1 MNFLD
6 ALYQNLIYDERWL
19 MILHGLLVTLIISVG
34 ATILALF
41 LGALLTY
48 FSMSTSKIL
57 RAIAYVYLDIV
68 RGTPLLLQL
77 LIINFTLFSHS
88 KNAGILVGIV
98 TLGISTSSYITE
110 VLRTGILSIDVGQT
124 EASRSLGLTKVQTMR
139 YVVLPQAIKNVI
151 PALVNE
157 IIALIKDTSI
167 VGYIAVEDLTKV
179 SQIIMS
185 RTMSVIPLFATAFI
199 YFIIIKIMTIFLRKL
214 ENKLRTA
221 DNR

>member
-77 LIINFTLFSHS
+77 LIINF
-88 KNAGILVGIV
+88 
-98 TLGISTSSYITE
+98 
-110 VLRTGILSIDVGQT
+110 
-124 EASRSLGLTKVQTMR
+124 
-139 YVVLPQAIKNVI
+139 IK
-151 PALVNE
+151 
-157 IIALIKDTSI
+157 
-167 VGYIAVEDLTKV
+167 
-179 SQIIMS
+179 
-185 RTMSVIPLFATAFI
+185 
-199 YFIIIKIMTIFLRKL
+199 
-214 ENKLRTA
+214 
-221 DNR
+221 